1 MNIRVPILLFTALAT
16 AVLHSCGGSGNHEG
30 FDAPGDVAGI
40 ELGAALGTSE
50 GTAQSA
56 PRYLVELSGSQV
68 LPAVDTRHTGQ
79 AEFAVDA
86 ATGQLFGTVTT
97 SLSEAD
103 GGEVE
108 VHLHE
113 GGAGEVGGLVVT
125 LIENVGNVG
134 NRVFEV
140 PANTVLTAA
149 QLTLYNNGSL
159 YVDIHAGQVELR
171 GQLSESSLSLT
182 TGSTLA
188 DLQAKVFT
196 PVCSGCHTGGGASL
210 PSVMNLSN
218 ADASYNSLVGVFSI
232 GEPNLLRV
240 DAGNA
245 AASLL
250 VHKIEGTQTV
260 GSRMPLRGA
269 KLEPEIIDALVQ
281 WINAGA
287 QR

>member
-1 MNIRVPILLFTALAT
+1 M
-16 AVLHSCGGSGNHEG
+16 
-30 FDAPGDVAGI
+30 
-40 ELGAALGTSE
+40 
-50 GTAQSA
+50 
-56 PRYLVELSGSQV
+56 
-68 LPAVDTRHTGQ
+68 
-79 AEFAVDA
+79 
-86 ATGQLFGTVTT
+86 
-97 SLSEAD
+97 
-103 GGEVE
+103 
-108 VHLHE
+108 
-113 GGAGEVGGLVVT
+113 
-125 LIENVGNVG
+125 
-134 NRVFEV
+134 
-140 PANTVLTAA
+140 
-149 QLTLYNNGSL
+149 YNNGSL